1 MFPNDI
7 EHGSDI
13 STGTVNN
20 HEYQI
25 YRFPAANIIFFVSS
39 AQQRIDFLYVF
50 SIFFRW
56 ISKSWSI
63 PYLYILIKFICFTS
77 FCFRIRPVADRCYG
91 IARMESF
98 FATLKKK
105 LYRINT
111 TKMTVE
117 QVKSEVFRS
126 VCLKSRN
133 LQNGMNHDTMAPKV
147 LYTLAIQSARS
158 MNYEAV
164 CQS

>member
-1 MFPNDI
+1 MAKNYYLQFIN
-7 EHGSDI
+7 S
-13 STGTVNN
+13 STNKN
-20 HEYQI
+20 K
-25 YRFPAANIIFFVSS
+25 S
-39 AQQRIDFLYVF
+39 AVF
-50 SIFFRW
+50 KPLSRTFQV
-56 ISKSWSI
+56 
-63 PYLYILIKFICFTS
+63 C
-77 FCFRIRPVADRCYG
+77 CNVGNCYDN
-91 IARMESF
+91 ARMESF